1 MIVLSEEKRSEKEDH
16 PSKRE
21 IVPVK
26 PRRRST
32 SMLQPYRPMPLWEEF
47 DRAFGRFRRDFE
59 QLFWPAERLFGG
71 VTPAMRELETTVPIV
86 DLEDKG
92 NELVLTAE
100 VPGFKKDDI
109 EIQVEDDAVEISGTK
124 SSKHDERTKGYVQKE
139 RSSESFYRRIP
150 LPEEIKANVAEANLK
165 DGLLELVLP
174 KKTPKSRRKIPIK

>member
-1 MIVLSEEKRSEKEDH
+1 
-16 PSKRE
+16 
-21 IVPVK
+21 
-26 PRRRST
+26 
-32 SMLQPYRPMPLWEEF
+32 
-47 DRAFGRFRRDFE
+47 
-59 QLFWPAERLFGG
+59 
-71 VTPAMRELETTVPIV
+71 MRELETTVPIV

-174 KKTPKSRRKIPIK
+174 KKTPKSRRKSPIK